1 MSPQIKYAY
10 KRHNTWIYRRTY
22 PKTLQPILGGAL
34 KQSLKTGD
42 ATQAKLRVA
51 ELNQTFTTLI
61 KEAQAY
67 ATATSLTVTP
77 TDTPTAAQAPRLGV
91 TRPRYQRARLVGD
104 GLVAELAQAYLTEAS
119 ERLRPGSYKSVRFA
133 LELLCSHL
141 GQQAVGELTQAQG
154 REVLGYITQLSPN
167 VRKYREGKGATLA
180 ELAAL
185 SQEQEST
192 LAPQTQARIL
202 KQMSQFLD
210 WCVGEGELQT
220 NPWAALK
227 VKDRPEVHPH
237 GMLSDAQVSI
247 LLSAKDRV
255 LHRALLFGLLT
266 GMRSGEICGLM
277 AEDVTAKGN
286 LGRFISIKPNRVR
299 LLKSKA
305 AEREVPLHGI
315 LENLLDTT
323 LPTSGRLFPQLSV
336 DRVVKRYALL
346 RRRHP
351 ELSGTVFHS
360 TRKWFITQCERTGVP
375 EHFTASLVGHHSA
388 RSANKL
394 TYGLY
399 SAGISDAQKREI
411 IEGVRLLDWEDAS
424 RAAPIGQT
432 QA

>member
-22 PKTLQPILGGAL
+22 PKALQPILGSAL
-34 KQSLKTGD
+34 KHSLKTSD

-61 KEAQAY
+61 KEAQAH
-67 ATATSLTVTP
+67 AAATSLTVTP
-77 TDTPTAAQAPRLGV
+77 PDTLTAAQASRLGV
-91 TRPRYQRARLVGD
+91 ARPRYQRARLVGD
-104 GLVAELAQAYLTEAS
+104 GLVAELAQAYLAEVS
-119 ERLRPGSYKSVRFA
+119 QRLRPGSYKSVRFA
-133 LELLCSHL
+133 LSLLTSHL
-141 GQQAVGELTQAQG
+141 GKEQVGALTQAQG

-167 VRKYREGKGATLA
+167 VRKYKEGKEAGLA

-192 LAPQTQARIL
+192 KLAPQTQARIL

-210 WCVGEGELQT
+210 WCVGEGELGA

-227 VKDRPEVHPH
+227 VKDKPEVHPH
-237 GMLSDAQVSI
+237 GMLTDAQVSI

-255 LHRALLFGLLT
+255 LHSALLFGLLT

-305 AEREVPLHGI
+305 AEREVPLHGV
-315 LENLLDTT
+315 LEQMLDTA

-336 DRVVKRYALL
+336 DRVVKRYAYL

-399 SAGISDAQKREI
+399 SAGISDDQKREI
-411 IEGVRLLDWEDAS
+411 VDGVRLPDWEGTS
-424 RAAPIGQT
+424 
-432 QA
+432 

>member
-1 MSPQIKYAY
+1 M
-10 KRHNTWIYRRTY
+10 
-22 PKTLQPILGGAL
+22 
-34 KQSLKTGD
+34 
-42 ATQAKLRVA
+42 
-51 ELNQTFTTLI
+51 
-61 KEAQAY
+61 
-67 ATATSLTVTP
+67 
-77 TDTPTAAQAPRLGV
+77 
-91 TRPRYQRARLVGD
+91 
-104 GLVAELAQAYLTEAS
+104 
-119 ERLRPGSYKSVRFA
+119 
-133 LELLCSHL
+133 
-141 GQQAVGELTQAQG
+141 
-154 REVLGYITQLSPN
+154 LGYITQLSPN

-185 SQEQEST
+185 SQENEAAK
-192 LAPQTQARIL
+192 LVPQTQARIL

-210 WCVGEGELQT
+210 WWVGEGELHSK
-220 NPWAALK
+220 PWAALK

-237 GMLSDAQVSI
+237 GMLTEAQVMI
-247 LLSAKDRV
+247 LLQAKDRV
-255 LHRALLFGLLT
+255 LHSALLFALLT

-277 AEDVTAKGN
+277 AEDITAKGN

-305 AEREVPLHGI
+305 AEREVPLHGV
-315 LENLLDTT
+315 LEQMLDTA

-336 DRVVKRYALL
+336 DRVVKRYAYL

-351 ELSGTVFHS
+351 ELRGTVFHS

-411 IEGVRLLDWEDAS
+411 VDGVRL
-424 RAAPIGQT
+424 PG
-432 QA
+432 